1 MENILRNSSIKN
13 DRQPRVIYLGGTAG
27 FFSREILR
35 GVLTMR
41 QAGCD
46 WDFWALPDAITKEE
60 LIGCLE
66 NRRVDGVIAR
76 GLSEDTARALIEHGV
91 ATVFIRSAED
101 AGAEYINGPHAD
113 DNKIGELAGEE
124 FSRLHLGYWGFVHWE
139 GVMWSEARK
148 RVFHSYATARAVSND
163 TLALKESERKNWTA
177 VERIGEWLKRLP
189 KPCGVLACN
198 DEAGLDV
205 VHACEQQGFDVPGDV
220 AIIGVDNDRLICESG
235 SVALSSIDLKPAD
248 TGRAAVIQLGK
259 MLGILDEDV
268 RAPVTV
274 AQCIQRESCDKID
287 RNKLIYQKA
296 LDYIHSRSLRNV
308 KVDELARAC
317 GISRRGME
325 RAFEGCGV
333 ASPAALIRDIRLVA
347 IIKLL
352 EDRNSSIESVAEQSG
367 FSDAG
372 GLSNFVKRMTG
383 NSPSFYR

>member
-1 MENILRNSSIKN
+1 MVKAPKDSQNEPS
-13 DRQPRVIYLGGTAG
+13 RQPRVIYLGGTTG

-46 WDFWALPDAITKEE
+46 WDFWAMPDTISIAE
-60 LIGCLE
+60 LKACL
-66 NRRVDGVIAR
+66 NNQTVDGVIAR
-76 GLSEDTARALIEHGV
+76 GLPEDTARALIEHGV
-91 ATVFIRSAED
+91 PTVFIRSSED

-113 DNKIGELAGEE
+113 DSMIGEIAGEE
-124 FSRLHLGYWGFVHWE
+124 FSRLQLGYWGFVHWE

-148 RVFHSYATARAVSND
+148 KVFHSYATARAVSND
-163 TLALKESERKNWTA
+163 TLALAESERKNWTA
-177 VERIGEWLKRLP
+177 VERIAAWLKSLP

-205 VHACEQQGFDVPGDV
+205 IHACAHAGFDIPGEV
-220 AIIGVDNDRLICESG
+220 AIIGVDNDRLLCESS

-259 MLGILDEDV
+259 MLGILDEGMQ
-268 RAPVTV
+268 APIMG
-274 AQCIQRESCDKID
+274 AQCIQRQSCDKID

-296 LDYIHSRSLRNV
+296 LDYIHSKSLRNV

-325 RAFEGCGV
+325 RAFENCGV
-333 ASPAALIRDIRLVA
+333 ASPAALIRDIRLSA

-352 EDRNSSIESVAEQSG
+352 KDHNSNIESVAEQSG
-367 FSDAG
+367 FSDAA

-383 NSPSFYR
+383 NNPSYYR